1 MIALCRSTM
10 KCVFFICIVVGSG
23 CSSSPRLY
31 YLRSGILRATGKVTG
46 AMRLARRTLP
56 LMPNSAACEAVNIST
71 LHPTFLSKLMVLF
84 GRQFKLLI
92 IHCLQ
97 LDYFKVNTVT
107 YLVGLRDKSVAN
119 VSGIT
124 V

>member
-10 KCVFFICIVVGSG
+10 KCVFLYAFVVVVGSC
-23 CSSSPRLY
+23 CSSSGLY

-71 LHPTFLSKLMVLF
+71 LHPTFLSKLMVL
-84 GRQFKLLI
+84 L
-92 IHCLQ
+92 
-97 LDYFKVNTVT
+97 YTN
-107 YLVGLRDKSVAN
+107 
-119 VSGIT
+119 
-124 V
+124 